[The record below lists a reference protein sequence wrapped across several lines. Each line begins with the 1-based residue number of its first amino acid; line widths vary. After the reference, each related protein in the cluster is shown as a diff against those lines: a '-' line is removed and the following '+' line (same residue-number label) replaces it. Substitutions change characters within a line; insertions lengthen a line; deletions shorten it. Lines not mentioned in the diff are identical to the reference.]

1 MLSFI
6 KNRFLQTPFLM
17 AFLFLSCLDSNKK
30 NDSGTVG
37 ETNSFPEENNSST
50 QEMIDD
56 IQQRIAA
63 INVESVPYIFNNR
76 KVALLE
82 QKLVT
87 AQGNEQLNLLFT
99 YSLEL
104 LNAGK
109 TDESIVVLTQVLQVV
124 ESQNVQSKEELVF
137 FIKKQLA
144 IAYMRKAE
152 QDNCIANHTN
162 ESCIIPISPKAQ
174 HVIREGA
181 QQSIALLKELL
192 VLNPD
197 DLECQYVLNIANMTL
212 GQYPQE
218 VPGKFRIPESH
229 FSNSASF
236 PHFSDIAMDLG
247 VDVNQLSGGT
257 CVDDFNGDGYLDII
271 ASSWGLN
278 DQIKYFENDKKG
290 GFTDKTEDAGLEGV
304 TGGLN
309 LRHAD
314 YDNDGH
320 MDFVILRGAWLSVFG
335 SIPNSLMRNN
345 GDGTFTDVTKASGL
359 YSLNPT
365 QTAVWTDVNLDG
377 WLDLFIANEWS
388 EAKQSYC
395 ELFLNNGDGTF
406 KNVAKEA
413 GITVPGFFKGVASGD
428 VNNDL
433 YPDLY
438 LSDYDG
444 LNTLYIN
451 TTKETGK
458 PSFTI
463 ADKSAGVAEPKLSF
477 PTWFFDYNN
486 DGFED
491 IFVSGYSSSEVLPS
505 EMLLRNLKANTSEY
519 RPLLYQN
526 NGDNTFTEVSLKA
539 NLTEPVATMG
549 CNFGDLDNDGFL
561 DFYLATGDPDFFSI
575 VPNKMYR
582 NVNGKNFEDVTYSG
596 GFGHIQ
602 KGHAIGFGDMDM
614 DGDQDIYA
622 VMGGAVEGDVFRNL
636 LFENPMGNEN
646 NWINMV
652 LEGKRSNRS
661 AIGAKIIITIEEGQK
676 ERKIYNTVDSGASFG
691 GNSLMAEI
699 GLGKAD
705 IIKEIEIKWP
715 HHTKPVSIFE
725 KVEVNQTIK
734 IVEGGEIQQLDL
746 PKFSFKNEMS
756 GHQHHSP

>member
-1 MLSFI
+1 MRSSTKNGVSRISILWAMLLVGCLNSPNI
-6 KNRFLQTPFLM
+6 NDTPAL
-17 AFLFLSCLDSNKK
+17 
-30 NDSGTVG
+30 G
-37 ETNSFPEENNSST
+37 ETDAITVKKASAT
-50 QEMIDD
+50 QEMITD
-56 IQQRIAA
+56 IQQRVAA
-63 INVESVPYIFNNR
+63 INIEKVPYIFSER
-76 KVALLE
+76 KVFLLE
-82 QKLVT
+82 NKLKS
-87 AQGNEQLNLLFT
+87 ARGNEQLNLLFT
-99 YSLEL
+99 YGLEL
-104 LNAGK
+104 LNAGQ
-109 TDESIVVLTQVLQVV
+109 TDKSITVLTQVLQLV
-124 ESQNVQSKEELVF
+124 ESKNVQSKEELIYY
-137 FIKKQLA
+137 IKKQLA

-174 HVIREGA
+174 HIIREGA
-181 QQSIALLKELL
+181 EQSIAMLTELL

-197 DLECQYVLNIANMTL
+197 DLECQYLLNIANMTL
-212 GQYPQE
+212 GQYPDH
-218 VPGKFRIPESH
+218 VPSAYRIPESH
-229 FSNSASF
+229 FSNSAKITRF
-236 PHFSDIAMDLG
+236 TDIAMNLG

-278 DQIKYFENDKKG
+278 DQIKYFENDAMG
-290 GFTDKTEDAGLEGV
+290 GFLDKTSEAGLEGV

-314 YDNDGH
+314 FDNDGH
-320 MDFVILRGAWLSVFG
+320 LDFIILRGAWLSVYG

-345 GDGTFTDVTKASGL
+345 GDGTFTDVTKASGI

-365 QTAVWTDVNLDG
+365 QTAVWADVNLDG

-388 EAKQSYC
+388 EAKKSYC

-406 KNVAKEA
+406 QNIAKEA
-413 GITVPGFFKGVASGD
+413 GIIVPGFFKGVASGD

-433 YPDLY
+433 YPDFY
-438 LSDYDG
+438 VSDYDG

-477 PTWFFDYNN
+477 PTWFFDFNN

-505 EMLLRNLKANTSEY
+505 EMLLRNLKTNTSEY
-519 RPLLYQN
+519 RPLLYKN

-539 NLTEPVATMG
+539 NLTEPIATMG

-582 NVNGKNFEDVTYSG
+582 NVNGKSFEDVTYSG

-636 LFENPMGNEN
+636 FFENPMGNAN
-646 NWINMV
+646 NWINLV
-652 LEGKRSNRS
+652 LEGKQSNRS
-661 AIGAKIIITIEEGQK
+661 AIGAKVIITIEENQK
-676 ERKIYNTVDSGASFG
+676 ERKIYHTVDSGASFG

-699 GLGKAD
+699 GLGKATL
-705 IIKEIEIKWP
+705 IKKLEIKWP
-715 HHTKPVSIFE
+715 HHGKPVSVFNN
-725 KVEVNQTIK
+725 VEVNQNIK
-734 IVEGGEIQQLDL
+734 IIEGMKIQKLNL
-746 PKFSFKNEMS
+746 PKISFKTKMS
-756 GHQHHSP
+756 GHQHHSS

>member
-1 MLSFI
+1 MSSSKSIIFQILACVALLCYSCI
-6 KNRFLQTPFLM
+6 NSEKSNRSTTDAETDGIPEDSKNATW
-17 AFLFLSCLDSNKK
+17 
-30 NDSGTVG
+30 
-37 ETNSFPEENNSST
+37 
-50 QEMIDD
+50 EMIND

-63 INVESVPYIFNNR
+63 INIESVPYIFNNA
-76 KVALLE
+76 KVAAME
-82 QKLVT
+82 QRLQVT
-87 AQGNEQLNLLFT
+87 QGNERLNLLFT
-99 YSLEL
+99 YGLEL

-109 TDESIVVLTQVLQVV
+109 TEESIAVLNQVLQAV
-124 ESQNVQSKEELVF
+124 ENNNVQSKQELIF
-137 FIKKQLA
+137 YIKKQLA

-152 QDNCIANHTN
+152 QDNCITNHTN

-181 QQSIALLKELL
+181 EQSIVLLTELL
-192 VLNPD
+192 TINPN
-197 DLECQYVLNIANMTL
+197 DLECQYLLNIANMTL
-212 GQYPQE
+212 GQYPE
-218 VPGKFRIPESH
+218 KVPSAYRIPEAH
-229 FSNSASF
+229 FSNAAKIT
-236 PHFSDIAMDLG
+236 HFTDIAMNLG

-278 DQIKYFENDKKG
+278 DQIKYFENDTKG
-290 GFTDKTEDAGLEGV
+290 GFVDKTNEAGLEGV

-320 MDFVILRGAWLSVFG
+320 LDFIILRGAWLSIYG

-345 GDGTFTDVTKASGL
+345 GDGTFTDVTKASGV

-365 QTAVWTDVNLDG
+365 QTAVWADVNLDG

-406 KNVAKEA
+406 KNIAKEA
-413 GITVPGFFKGVASGD
+413 GITIPGYFKGVACGD
-428 VNNDL
+428 INNDL
-433 YPDLY
+433 YPDFY

-451 TTKETGK
+451 TTKETGQ
-458 PSFTI
+458 PSFRI
-463 ADKSAGVAEPKLSF
+463 ADKSIGVSEPKLSF

-505 EMLLRNLKANTSEY
+505 EMLLRNLKTNSSEY

-539 NLTEPVATMG
+539 NLTEPIATMG

-575 VPNKMYR
+575 VPNKMYH
-582 NVNGKNFEDVTYSG
+582 NVHGKSFEDVTYSG

-636 LFENPMGNEN
+636 LFENPLGNTN
-646 NWINMV
+646 NWINIV
-652 LEGKRSNRS
+652 LEGKQSNRS
-661 AIGAKIIITIEEGQK
+661 AIGAKIIITIEENQT

-699 GLGKAD
+699 GLGKAA
-705 IIKEIEIKWP
+705 IIKKLEIKWP
-715 HHTKPVSIFE
+715 HHSKPVSIFNN
-725 KVEVNQTIK
+725 VQVNQTIH
-734 IVEGGEIQQLDL
+734 IGEGGEIQQLDL
-746 PKFSFKNEMS
+746 PTFSFKKMKTE
-756 GHQHHSP
+756 HQHH

>member
-1 MLSFI
+1 MSFFTKYSI
-6 KNRFLQTPFLM
+6 VIVLGIIQISCKNSTKNRNGPE
-17 AFLFLSCLDSNKK
+17 SENRDSLVVEG
-30 NDSGTVG
+30 DA
-37 ETNSFPEENNSST
+37 T
-50 QEMIDD
+50 QDMIDD

-63 INVESVPYIFNNR
+63 VNIEDVPYIFNNK
-76 KVALLE
+76 KVSLLE
-82 QKLVT
+82 NRLRSRI
-87 AQGNEQLNLLFT
+87 GNEQLNLLFA
-99 YSLEL
+99 YGLEL

-109 TDESIVVLTQVLQVV
+109 TEHAIRVLQQVLQRV
-124 ESQNVQSKEELVF
+124 ENRNVQSKAELIF

-162 ESCIIPISPKAQ
+162 ESCIIPISPKAE

-181 QQSIALLKELL
+181 EQSIAILKDLLE
-192 VLNPD
+192 LNPN
-197 DLECQYVLNIANMTL
+197 DLECQYLLNIAHMTL
-212 GQYPQE
+212 GQYPEE
-218 VPGKFRIPESH
+218 VPEAYRIPESH
-229 FSNSASF
+229 FSNSAKIPRF
-236 PHFSDIAMDLG
+236 TDIAMDLG

-278 DQIKYFENDKKG
+278 DQIKYFESDGSG
-290 GFTDKTEDAGLEGV
+290 GFVDKTIDSGMEGV

-314 YDNDGH
+314 YNNDGH
-320 MDFVILRGAWLSVFG
+320 MDFIILRGAWLSIFG

-345 GDGTFTDVTKASGL
+345 GDGTFTDVTKASGV

-365 QTAVWTDVNLDG
+365 QTAVWADVNLDG
-377 WLDLFIANEWS
+377 WLDLFVANEWS

-395 ELFLNNGDGTF
+395 ELFLNLGDGTF

-413 GITVPGFFKGVASGD
+413 GITIPGFFKGVASGD
-428 VNNDL
+428 INNDM
-433 YPDLY
+433 YPDFY
-438 LSDYDG
+438 VSDYDG

-451 TTKETGK
+451 TTKETGH
-458 PSFTI
+458 PSFKI
-463 ADKSAGVAEPKLSF
+463 AEQSAGVSNPKLSF
-477 PTWFFDYNN
+477 PTWIFDYNN
-486 DGFED
+486 DGLED

-505 EMLLRNLKANTSEY
+505 EMLLRNMKYNASEY

-526 NGDNTFTEVSLKA
+526 NGDNTFKEVSLEV
-539 NLTEPVATMG
+539 NLSEPAATMG

-582 NVNGKNFEDVTYSG
+582 NVNGNRFEDVTYSG

-636 LFENPMGNEN
+636 LFENPIGNKN
-646 NWINMV
+646 NWINIV
-652 LEGKRSNRS
+652 LEGNKSNRS
-661 AIGAKIIITIEEGQK
+661 AIGAKIVITLLDGSR
-676 ERKIYNTVDSGASFG
+676 ERKIYNRVDSGASFG
-691 GNSLMAEI
+691 GNSIMAEI
-699 GLGKAD
+699 GLGKSSE
-705 IIKEIEIKWP
+705 IKRLEIKWP
-715 HHTKPVSIFE
+715 HVTQPVSVFQN
-725 KVEVNQTIK
+725 VGVNQTIK
-734 IVEGGEIQQLDL
+734 ILEDGKVQKLHI
-746 PKFSFKNEMS
+746 PKVSFMGKRE
-756 GHQHHSP
+756 GHQHH